1 MTYDNLKS
9 HKRSGL
15 HAFFAK
21 VKGGGG
27 GKIYPRPNPPTPS
40 AFLGLK

>member
-1 MTYDNLKS
+1 MRNFNEIFKKGMTYDNLKS

-21 VKGGGG
+21 IKGGGG
-27 GKIYPRPNPPTPS
+27 SN
-40 AFLGLK
+40 

>member
-27 GKIYPRPNPPTPS
+27 QIDLLRIPASPS